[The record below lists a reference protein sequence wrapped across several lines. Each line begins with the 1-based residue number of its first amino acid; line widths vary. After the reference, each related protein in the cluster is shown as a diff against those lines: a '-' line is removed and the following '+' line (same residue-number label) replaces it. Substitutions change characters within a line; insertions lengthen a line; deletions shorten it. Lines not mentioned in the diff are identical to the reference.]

1 MKNFTNLIL
10 YSDYSINIGY
20 GTIDEYIN
28 VCKEKNIN
36 TLALTD
42 VNSMMGI
49 FRFLNKCKANNIKS
63 IIGVTLEIDKN
74 NVTLLAKNL
83 QGYHELCRI
92 LMLSTKNN
100 YEEPFL
106 RIDDIKETNNIVAI
120 LHTFEKNVSEE
131 FINQIKLKI
140 HDTYLEYTLLLG
152 NRQHIRQNVVRLSES
167 TNTPFV
173 LCNPTFYSTQDDFDM
188 CEMNMALSHNYQM
201 SETPITR
208 GGLRPALYS
217 NEHYLKS
224 TDEVVDYIEKN
235 YQDVKKEIV
244 DLAFENNSKIVD
256 SIEQVELEYQLG
268 LRPIPIIP
276 APYTDNLSYFKAL
289 IQEGWNKIVVGKP
302 KQIQLEWKR
311 RIQNE
316 LEVIHSNDF
325 IDYFLVVREYI
336 KWSEDNGYP
345 TGTGR
350 GSCGGSCIARLLD
363 IHKTDPVRYDLM
375 FDRFL
380 SPGRSAIARITYN
393 DNSFEEVPVSTIK
406 NINSKDNY
414 TYTIH
419 VGDTVDNKVITNYKI
434 VDIGAAPDVDT
445 DFIPNARSLVFKHCQ
460 EVYGENNITHIITR
474 MPYKPRNAFKAICR
488 ISGVSPQE
496 ANAISESLPD
506 STSKD
511 TLLNVLDEKN
521 DEYKGV
527 RLQLNGKLL
536 DLMKKASRLEGR
548 TSGTGVHACG
558 VLISSKE
565 ICDVV
570 PTAYKKN
577 PHQDEDE
584 NEIFVKDENEVY
596 QVSMFEYPEA
606 ESLGL
611 IKMDFL
617 GLDTLSL
624 INDTVKLIKKYMN
637 EDVNMQDIIDGNL
650 DDADTYKIFQKG
662 ETNGIFQFTEQGV
675 QEMLKKVQPSEFE
688 ELPAITAIYRPGP
701 MSLGLHD
708 DFAIRKHDESK
719 RIPFSKEFV
728 NTPIDEL
735 TKNTFG
741 AIVYQE
747 QVMKIAQE
755 AAGFTSKEADKMRKA
770 MGKKKVEILNML
782 EPKFKDGIIKK
793 THCLPKTIDEF
804 WSQLLGFAQ
813 YGFNKCL
820 DSRTRVYLPDSSSI
834 TVKDLYEQFNQDK
847 DKELFILSMFEDG
860 SVRPH
865 KVKNVVKTGYKPCYK
880 IKTKSGK
887 RIIITKDHRMLTNK
901 GYGTIADGT
910 LTVGT
915 ELIEDVV
922 KNRISDTTR
931 KIRSETI
938 TRLNKNISDERR
950 KELSDKMKAYQS
962 TLTFEDR
969 SKHQQQIQKDN
980 PHRTDNW
987 FKAAQEKNCEFWA
1000 TDSPEREA
1008 RIEKYRQTLY
1018 TRRDENGNIFGIKTT
1033 MSNGEVADSILEA
1046 CVGEYL
1052 INRNIDF
1059 EFHKNLP
1066 GTLKYCDFYV
1076 DGLYIEVDGLNR
1088 GTQYFKEHKY
1098 GDELPFIVVAPH
1110 DYIEKLDEALTTQHV
1125 GNGDEIVEILSQE
1138 EFGHGI
1144 HKTQLTFDIEMEL
1157 DGPSNFIANGFVS
1170 HNSHAVSYALNSY
1183 QSAYLKV
1190 HYPVMW
1196 STAALRMYANNNKK
1210 FPKYVAD
1217 VEAMGIKV
1225 LPPNIN
1231 ESDLL
1236 ISPTSDLNGVT
1247 YSISNI
1253 KSISTAVLE
1262 SFVLERHKNG
1272 QYKDITDFIN
1282 RNRDNL
1288 TATTLKALA
1297 CSGCLDCFGNTRK
1310 SIYENAEALI
1320 KGSNKK
1326 KSNVISM
1333 FSMVDDVDDV
1343 GVKLDNREWPISIK
1357 MANEGKALGTYLS
1370 GNPLDGL
1377 KSQDGQEIIQ
1387 TKHLKNCDTTQYI
1400 TFLDVSQKKTKSGNT
1415 VIIGTADN
1423 KASRME
1429 IRLPSKITDRIML
1442 GIALDKSNGD
1452 RNEAYRIMKLSSDK
1466 IAQFNKLEPLEKP
1479 VKFKQI
1485 YKLTYKKAYK
1495 GRVMI
1500 DNIEP
1505 VIVSENNQILQ
1516 EIIVPKNKTQNLNQF
1531 MKLLEQE
1538 TKQANLSNMKL
1549 TDILIKY
1556 YSEKE
1561 QDWKTREINQVYV
1574 SPSSIRLI
1582 Q

>member
-1 MKNFTNLIL
+1 MKNFTNLIV
-10 YSDYSINIGY
+10 YSDYSVNIGY

-120 LHTFEKNVSEE
+120 LHTFEKEVSEE

-152 NRQHIRQNVVRLSES
+152 NRQHIRQSVVRLSES
-167 TNTPFV
+167 TGTPIV

-224 TDEVVDYIEKN
+224 TDEIYDYIEKN
-235 YQDVKKEIV
+235 YQDVKKEII

-268 LRPIPIIP
+268 LRPIPNIP

-302 KQIQLEWKR
+302 KQIQLEWKK

-363 IHKTDPVRYDLM
+363 IHKTDPVRYNLM

-393 DNSFEEVPVSTIK
+393 DDSFEEVPVSTIK

-419 VGDTVDNKVITNYKI
+419 IGDNVDNKIVTDYKI

-445 DFIPNARSLVFKHCQ
+445 DFIPSARSLVFKHCQ

-782 EPKFKDGIIKK
+782 EPKFKNGIIEK
-793 THCLPKTIDEF
+793 THCSEDTINEF

-813 YGFNKCL
+813 YGFNK
-820 DSRTRVYLPDSSSI
+820 
-834 TVKDLYEQFNQDK
+834 
-847 DKELFILSMFEDG
+847 
-860 SVRPH
+860 
-865 KVKNVVKTGYKPCYK
+865 
-880 IKTKSGK
+880 
-887 RIIITKDHRMLTNK
+887 
-901 GYGTIADGT
+901 
-910 LTVGT
+910 
-915 ELIEDVV
+915 
-922 KNRISDTTR
+922 
-931 KIRSETI
+931 
-938 TRLNKNISDERR
+938 
-950 KELSDKMKAYQS
+950 
-962 TLTFEDR
+962 
-969 SKHQQQIQKDN
+969 
-980 PHRTDNW
+980 
-987 FKAAQEKNCEFWA
+987 
-1000 TDSPEREA
+1000 
-1008 RIEKYRQTLY
+1008 
-1018 TRRDENGNIFGIKTT
+1018 
-1033 MSNGEVADSILEA
+1033 
-1046 CVGEYL
+1046 
-1052 INRNIDF
+1052 
-1059 EFHKNLP
+1059 
-1066 GTLKYCDFYV
+1066 
-1076 DGLYIEVDGLNR
+1076 
-1088 GTQYFKEHKY
+1088 
-1098 GDELPFIVVAPH
+1098 
-1110 DYIEKLDEALTTQHV
+1110 
-1125 GNGDEIVEILSQE
+1125 
-1138 EFGHGI
+1138 
-1144 HKTQLTFDIEMEL
+1144 
-1157 DGPSNFIANGFVS
+1157 
-1170 HNSHAVSYALNSY
+1170 SHAVSYALNSY

-1236 ISPTSDLNGVT
+1236 ISPTSDLTGIT

-1253 KSISTAVLE
+1253 KSISTAILE

-1320 KGSNKK
+1320 KGLSKK
-1326 KSNVISM
+1326 KSNIVSM

>member
-10 YSDYSINIGY
+10 YSDYSVNIGY

-106 RIDDIKETNNIVAI
+106 RIDDIKETSNIVAI
-120 LHTFEKNVSEE
+120 LHTFEKEVSQE
-131 FINQIKLKI
+131 FVNQIKLKI
-140 HDTYLEYTLLLG
+140 QDTYLEYTLLLG

-167 TNTPFV
+167 TNTPIV

-224 TDEVVDYIEKN
+224 TEEVSDYIEKN
-235 YQDVKKEIV
+235 YQDVKKEII

-268 LRPIPIIP
+268 LRPIPNIP

-302 KQIQLEWKR
+302 KQIQLEWKK

-380 SPGRSAIARITYN
+380 SPGRSAIAKITYN
-393 DNSFEEVPVSTIK
+393 DDSFEEVPVSTIK
-406 NINSKDNY
+406 NINDKDNY

-419 VGDTVDNKVITNYKI
+419 VGDNIDNKIVTDYKI

-445 DFIPNARSLVFKHCQ
+445 DFIPSARSLVFKHCQ

-565 ICDVV
+565 ICDIV

-577 PHQDEDE
+577 PHQDDDE
-584 NEIFVKDENEVY
+584 NDMFVKDENEVY

-624 INDTVKLIKKYMN
+624 INDTVKLIKQYMN
-637 EDVNMQDIIDGNL
+637 EDINMQDIIDGNL

-708 DFAIRKHDESK
+708 DFAIRKHDENK

-782 EPKFKDGIIKK
+782 EPKFKNGIVEK
-793 THCLPKTIDEF
+793 THCSEDTINEF

-813 YGFNKCL
+813 YGFNK
-820 DSRTRVYLPDSSSI
+820 
-834 TVKDLYEQFNQDK
+834 
-847 DKELFILSMFEDG
+847 
-860 SVRPH
+860 
-865 KVKNVVKTGYKPCYK
+865 
-880 IKTKSGK
+880 
-887 RIIITKDHRMLTNK
+887 
-901 GYGTIADGT
+901 
-910 LTVGT
+910 
-915 ELIEDVV
+915 
-922 KNRISDTTR
+922 
-931 KIRSETI
+931 
-938 TRLNKNISDERR
+938 
-950 KELSDKMKAYQS
+950 
-962 TLTFEDR
+962 
-969 SKHQQQIQKDN
+969 
-980 PHRTDNW
+980 
-987 FKAAQEKNCEFWA
+987 
-1000 TDSPEREA
+1000 
-1008 RIEKYRQTLY
+1008 
-1018 TRRDENGNIFGIKTT
+1018 
-1033 MSNGEVADSILEA
+1033 
-1046 CVGEYL
+1046 
-1052 INRNIDF
+1052 
-1059 EFHKNLP
+1059 
-1066 GTLKYCDFYV
+1066 
-1076 DGLYIEVDGLNR
+1076 
-1088 GTQYFKEHKY
+1088 
-1098 GDELPFIVVAPH
+1098 
-1110 DYIEKLDEALTTQHV
+1110 
-1125 GNGDEIVEILSQE
+1125 
-1138 EFGHGI
+1138 
-1144 HKTQLTFDIEMEL
+1144 
-1157 DGPSNFIANGFVS
+1157 
-1170 HNSHAVSYALNSY
+1170 SHAVSYALNSY

-1217 VEAMGIKV
+1217 VEAMGIRV

-1236 ISPTSDLNGVT
+1236 ISPTSDLSCIT

-1253 KSISTAVLE
+1253 KSISTAILE

-1320 KGSNKK
+1320 KGSSKK

-1343 GVKLDNREWPISIK
+1343 GVKLDNKEWPISIK
-1357 MANEGKALGTYLS
+1357 MANEGKVLGTYLS

-1377 KSQDGQEIIQ
+1377 KSQDGQDIIQ

-1442 GIALDKSNGD
+1442 GIALNKSNGD
-1452 RNEAYRIMKLSSDK
+1452 RNEAYRIMRLSSDK
-1466 IAQFNKLEPLEKP
+1466 IEQFKKLEPLEKP
-1479 VKFKQI
+1479 IKFKQI

-1495 GRVMI
+1495 GRIMI

-1516 EIIVPKNKTQNLNQF
+1516 EIVVPKNKTQNLNQF
-1531 MKLLEQE
+1531 TKLLEQE

-1561 QDWKTREINQVYV
+1561 NCWKTREINQVYV

>member
-1 MKNFTNLIL
+1 MKNFTNLIV
-10 YSDYSINIGY
+10 YSDYSVNIGY

-120 LHTFEKNVSEE
+120 LHTFEKEVSEE

-152 NRQHIRQNVVRLSES
+152 NRQHIRQNVVRLSEL
-167 TNTPFV
+167 TNTPIV
-173 LCNPTFYSTQDDFDM
+173 LCNPTFYSTQNDFDM

-235 YQDVKKEIV
+235 YQDVKKEII

-256 SIEQVELEYQLG
+256 SIERVELEYQLG
-268 LRPIPIIP
+268 LRPIPNIP
-276 APYTDNLSYFKAL
+276 VPYKDNLSYFKAL
-289 IQEGWNKIVVGKP
+289 IQEGWNKIVVSKP

-419 VGDTVDNKVITNYKI
+419 VGDNVDNKVVTDYKI

-445 DFIPNARSLVFKHCQ
+445 DFIPSARSLVFKHCQ

-521 DEYKGV
+521 DEYKSV

-782 EPKFKDGIIKK
+782 EPKFKDGIIEK
-793 THCLPKTIDEF
+793 THCSEDTINEF

-813 YGFNKCL
+813 YGFNK
-820 DSRTRVYLPDSSSI
+820 
-834 TVKDLYEQFNQDK
+834 
-847 DKELFILSMFEDG
+847 
-860 SVRPH
+860 
-865 KVKNVVKTGYKPCYK
+865 
-880 IKTKSGK
+880 
-887 RIIITKDHRMLTNK
+887 
-901 GYGTIADGT
+901 
-910 LTVGT
+910 
-915 ELIEDVV
+915 
-922 KNRISDTTR
+922 
-931 KIRSETI
+931 
-938 TRLNKNISDERR
+938 
-950 KELSDKMKAYQS
+950 
-962 TLTFEDR
+962 
-969 SKHQQQIQKDN
+969 
-980 PHRTDNW
+980 
-987 FKAAQEKNCEFWA
+987 
-1000 TDSPEREA
+1000 
-1008 RIEKYRQTLY
+1008 
-1018 TRRDENGNIFGIKTT
+1018 
-1033 MSNGEVADSILEA
+1033 
-1046 CVGEYL
+1046 
-1052 INRNIDF
+1052 
-1059 EFHKNLP
+1059 
-1066 GTLKYCDFYV
+1066 
-1076 DGLYIEVDGLNR
+1076 
-1088 GTQYFKEHKY
+1088 
-1098 GDELPFIVVAPH
+1098 
-1110 DYIEKLDEALTTQHV
+1110 
-1125 GNGDEIVEILSQE
+1125 
-1138 EFGHGI
+1138 
-1144 HKTQLTFDIEMEL
+1144 
-1157 DGPSNFIANGFVS
+1157 
-1170 HNSHAVSYALNSY
+1170 SHAVSYALNSY

-1236 ISPTSDLNGVT
+1236 ISPTSDLSGIT

-1320 KGSNKK
+1320 KGLSKK
-1326 KSNVISM
+1326 KSNVVSM

-1343 GVKLDNREWPISIK
+1343 GVKLDNKEWPISIK

-1370 GNPLDGL
+1370 GNPLDSL

-1495 GRVMI
+1495 GRIMI

-1516 EIIVPKNKTQNLNQF
+1516 EIVVPKNKTQNLNQF

-1561 QDWKTREINQVYV
+1561 NCWKTREINQVYV

>member
-1 MKNFTNLIL
+1 MKNFTNLIV
-10 YSDYSINIGY
+10 YSDYSVNIGY

-120 LHTFEKNVSEE
+120 LHTFEKEVSEE

-152 NRQHIRQNVVRLSES
+152 NRQHIRQSVVRLSES
-167 TNTPFV
+167 TNTPIV
-173 LCNPTFYSTQDDFDM
+173 LCNPTFYSTQNDFDM

-235 YQDVKKEIV
+235 YQDVKKEII

-256 SIEQVELEYQLG
+256 SIERVELEYQLG
-268 LRPIPIIP
+268 LRPIPNIP
-276 APYTDNLSYFKAL
+276 VPYKDNLSYFKAL
-289 IQEGWNKIVVGKP
+289 IQEGWNKIVVSKP

-419 VGDTVDNKVITNYKI
+419 VGDNVDNKVVTDYKI

-445 DFIPNARSLVFKHCQ
+445 DFIPSARSLVFKHCQ

-521 DEYKGV
+521 DEYKAV

-577 PHQDEDE
+577 PHQDDDE
-584 NEIFVKDENEVY
+584 NDMFVKDENEVY

-624 INDTVKLIKKYMN
+624 INDTVKLIKQYMN

-650 DDADTYKIFQKG
+650 DDVDTYKIFQKG

-782 EPKFKDGIIKK
+782 EPKFKDGIIEK
-793 THCLPKTIDEF
+793 THCSEDTINEF

-813 YGFNKCL
+813 YGFNK
-820 DSRTRVYLPDSSSI
+820 
-834 TVKDLYEQFNQDK
+834 
-847 DKELFILSMFEDG
+847 
-860 SVRPH
+860 
-865 KVKNVVKTGYKPCYK
+865 
-880 IKTKSGK
+880 
-887 RIIITKDHRMLTNK
+887 
-901 GYGTIADGT
+901 
-910 LTVGT
+910 
-915 ELIEDVV
+915 
-922 KNRISDTTR
+922 
-931 KIRSETI
+931 
-938 TRLNKNISDERR
+938 
-950 KELSDKMKAYQS
+950 
-962 TLTFEDR
+962 
-969 SKHQQQIQKDN
+969 
-980 PHRTDNW
+980 
-987 FKAAQEKNCEFWA
+987 
-1000 TDSPEREA
+1000 
-1008 RIEKYRQTLY
+1008 
-1018 TRRDENGNIFGIKTT
+1018 
-1033 MSNGEVADSILEA
+1033 
-1046 CVGEYL
+1046 
-1052 INRNIDF
+1052 
-1059 EFHKNLP
+1059 
-1066 GTLKYCDFYV
+1066 
-1076 DGLYIEVDGLNR
+1076 
-1088 GTQYFKEHKY
+1088 
-1098 GDELPFIVVAPH
+1098 
-1110 DYIEKLDEALTTQHV
+1110 
-1125 GNGDEIVEILSQE
+1125 
-1138 EFGHGI
+1138 
-1144 HKTQLTFDIEMEL
+1144 
-1157 DGPSNFIANGFVS
+1157 
-1170 HNSHAVSYALNSY
+1170 SHAVSYALNSY

-1236 ISPTSDLNGVT
+1236 ISPTSNLKGIT

-1320 KGSNKK
+1320 KCSSKK

-1343 GVKLDNREWPISIK
+1343 GVKLDNKEWPISIK

-1505 VIVSENNQILQ
+1505 VIVSENNQILK

-1531 MKLLEQE
+1531 TKLLEQE
-1538 TKQANLSNMKL
+1538 TKQANLSSMKL

>member
-10 YSDYSINIGY
+10 YSDYSVNIGY

-106 RIDDIKETNNIVAI
+106 RIDDIKETSNIVAI
-120 LHTFEKNVSEE
+120 LHTFEKEVSQE
-131 FINQIKLKI
+131 FVNQIKIKI
-140 HDTYLEYTLLLG
+140 QDTYLEYTLLLG

-167 TNTPFV
+167 TNTPIV
-173 LCNPTFYSTQDDFDM
+173 LCNPIFYSTQDDFDM

-224 TDEVVDYIEKN
+224 TDEVSDYIEKN
-235 YQDVKKEIV
+235 YQDVKKEII

-268 LRPIPIIP
+268 LRPIPNIP

-302 KQIQLEWKR
+302 KQIQLEWKK

-393 DNSFEEVPVSTIK
+393 DDSFEEVPVSTIK
-406 NINSKDNY
+406 NINNKDNY

-419 VGDTVDNKVITNYKI
+419 VGDNIDNKIVTDYKI

-445 DFIPNARSLVFKHCQ
+445 DFIPSARSLVFKHCQ

-565 ICDVV
+565 ICDIV

-577 PHQDEDE
+577 PHQDDDE
-584 NEIFVKDENEVY
+584 NDMFVKDENEVY

-637 EDVNMQDIIDGNL
+637 EDINMQDIIDGNL

-708 DFAIRKHDESK
+708 DFAIRKHDPSK
-719 RIPFSKEFV
+719 RIPFSKEFI

-782 EPKFKDGIIKK
+782 EPKFKNGIIEK
-793 THCLPKTIDEF
+793 THCSEDTINEF

-813 YGFNKCL
+813 YGFNK
-820 DSRTRVYLPDSSSI
+820 
-834 TVKDLYEQFNQDK
+834 
-847 DKELFILSMFEDG
+847 
-860 SVRPH
+860 
-865 KVKNVVKTGYKPCYK
+865 
-880 IKTKSGK
+880 
-887 RIIITKDHRMLTNK
+887 
-901 GYGTIADGT
+901 
-910 LTVGT
+910 
-915 ELIEDVV
+915 
-922 KNRISDTTR
+922 
-931 KIRSETI
+931 
-938 TRLNKNISDERR
+938 
-950 KELSDKMKAYQS
+950 
-962 TLTFEDR
+962 
-969 SKHQQQIQKDN
+969 
-980 PHRTDNW
+980 
-987 FKAAQEKNCEFWA
+987 
-1000 TDSPEREA
+1000 
-1008 RIEKYRQTLY
+1008 
-1018 TRRDENGNIFGIKTT
+1018 
-1033 MSNGEVADSILEA
+1033 
-1046 CVGEYL
+1046 
-1052 INRNIDF
+1052 
-1059 EFHKNLP
+1059 
-1066 GTLKYCDFYV
+1066 
-1076 DGLYIEVDGLNR
+1076 
-1088 GTQYFKEHKY
+1088 
-1098 GDELPFIVVAPH
+1098 
-1110 DYIEKLDEALTTQHV
+1110 
-1125 GNGDEIVEILSQE
+1125 
-1138 EFGHGI
+1138 
-1144 HKTQLTFDIEMEL
+1144 
-1157 DGPSNFIANGFVS
+1157 
-1170 HNSHAVSYALNSY
+1170 SHAVSYALNSY

-1236 ISPTSDLNGVT
+1236 ISPTSDLSGIT

-1320 KGSNKK
+1320 KGLSKK
-1326 KSNVISM
+1326 KSNVVSM

-1343 GVKLDNREWPISIK
+1343 GVKLDNKEWPISIK

-1466 IAQFNKLEPLEKP
+1466 IEQFKKLEPLEKP

-1516 EIIVPKNKTQNLNQF
+1516 EIIVPKNKIQNLNQF

>member
-10 YSDYSINIGY
+10 YSDYSVNIGY
-20 GTIDEYIN
+20 STIDEYIN

-36 TLALTD
+36 ALALTD

-106 RIDDIKETNNIVAI
+106 RIDDIKETDNIVAI
-120 LHTFEKNVSEE
+120 LHTFEKEVSEE

-152 NRQHIRQNVVRLSES
+152 NRQHIRQNVVRLSEL
-167 TNTPFV
+167 TNTPIV

-235 YQDVKKEIV
+235 YQDVKKEII
-244 DLAFENNSKIVD
+244 DSAFENNSKIVD

-268 LRPIPIIP
+268 LRPIPNIP

-393 DNSFEEVPVSTIK
+393 DNSFEEVPVSTTK

-419 VGDTVDNKVITNYKI
+419 IGDNVDNKVVTDYKI

-445 DFIPNARSLVFKHCQ
+445 DFIPSARSLVFKHCQ

-521 DEYKGV
+521 DEYKSV

-637 EDVNMQDIIDGNL
+637 EDINMQDIIDGNL
-650 DDADTYKIFQKG
+650 DDVDTYKIFQKG

-782 EPKFKDGIIKK
+782 EPKFKDGIIEK
-793 THCLPKTIDEF
+793 THCSEDTINEF

-813 YGFNKCL
+813 YGFNK
-820 DSRTRVYLPDSSSI
+820 
-834 TVKDLYEQFNQDK
+834 
-847 DKELFILSMFEDG
+847 
-860 SVRPH
+860 
-865 KVKNVVKTGYKPCYK
+865 
-880 IKTKSGK
+880 
-887 RIIITKDHRMLTNK
+887 
-901 GYGTIADGT
+901 
-910 LTVGT
+910 
-915 ELIEDVV
+915 
-922 KNRISDTTR
+922 
-931 KIRSETI
+931 
-938 TRLNKNISDERR
+938 
-950 KELSDKMKAYQS
+950 
-962 TLTFEDR
+962 
-969 SKHQQQIQKDN
+969 
-980 PHRTDNW
+980 
-987 FKAAQEKNCEFWA
+987 
-1000 TDSPEREA
+1000 
-1008 RIEKYRQTLY
+1008 
-1018 TRRDENGNIFGIKTT
+1018 
-1033 MSNGEVADSILEA
+1033 
-1046 CVGEYL
+1046 
-1052 INRNIDF
+1052 
-1059 EFHKNLP
+1059 
-1066 GTLKYCDFYV
+1066 
-1076 DGLYIEVDGLNR
+1076 
-1088 GTQYFKEHKY
+1088 
-1098 GDELPFIVVAPH
+1098 
-1110 DYIEKLDEALTTQHV
+1110 
-1125 GNGDEIVEILSQE
+1125 
-1138 EFGHGI
+1138 
-1144 HKTQLTFDIEMEL
+1144 
-1157 DGPSNFIANGFVS
+1157 
-1170 HNSHAVSYALNSY
+1170 SHAVSYALNSY

-1236 ISPTSDLNGVT
+1236 ISPTSDLNGIT

-1320 KGSNKK
+1320 KGLSKK
-1326 KSNVISM
+1326 KSNVVSM

-1343 GVKLDNREWPISIK
+1343 GVKLDNKEWPISIK

-1485 YKLTYKKAYK
+1485 YRLTYKKAYK

-1505 VIVSENNQILQ
+1505 IIVSENNQILQ

>member
-1 MKNFTNLIL
+1 MKNFTNLIV
-10 YSDYSINIGY
+10 YSDYSVNIGY

-120 LHTFEKNVSEE
+120 LHTFEKEVSEE

-152 NRQHIRQNVVRLSES
+152 NRQHIRQSVVRLSES
-167 TNTPFV
+167 TNTPIV
-173 LCNPTFYSTQDDFDM
+173 LCNPTFYSTQNDFDM

-235 YQDVKKEIV
+235 YQDVKKEII

-256 SIEQVELEYQLG
+256 SIERIELEYQLG
-268 LRPIPIIP
+268 LRPIPNIP
-276 APYTDNLSYFKAL
+276 VPYKDNLSYFKAL
-289 IQEGWNKIVVGKP
+289 IQEGWNKIVVSKP

-419 VGDTVDNKVITNYKI
+419 VGDNVDNKVVTDYKI

-445 DFIPNARSLVFKHCQ
+445 DFIPSARSLVFKHCQ

-521 DEYKGV
+521 DEYKSV

-782 EPKFKDGIIKK
+782 EPKFKDGIIEK
-793 THCLPKTIDEF
+793 THCSEDTINEF

-813 YGFNKCL
+813 YGFNK
-820 DSRTRVYLPDSSSI
+820 
-834 TVKDLYEQFNQDK
+834 
-847 DKELFILSMFEDG
+847 
-860 SVRPH
+860 
-865 KVKNVVKTGYKPCYK
+865 
-880 IKTKSGK
+880 
-887 RIIITKDHRMLTNK
+887 
-901 GYGTIADGT
+901 
-910 LTVGT
+910 
-915 ELIEDVV
+915 
-922 KNRISDTTR
+922 
-931 KIRSETI
+931 
-938 TRLNKNISDERR
+938 
-950 KELSDKMKAYQS
+950 
-962 TLTFEDR
+962 
-969 SKHQQQIQKDN
+969 
-980 PHRTDNW
+980 
-987 FKAAQEKNCEFWA
+987 
-1000 TDSPEREA
+1000 
-1008 RIEKYRQTLY
+1008 
-1018 TRRDENGNIFGIKTT
+1018 
-1033 MSNGEVADSILEA
+1033 
-1046 CVGEYL
+1046 
-1052 INRNIDF
+1052 
-1059 EFHKNLP
+1059 
-1066 GTLKYCDFYV
+1066 
-1076 DGLYIEVDGLNR
+1076 
-1088 GTQYFKEHKY
+1088 
-1098 GDELPFIVVAPH
+1098 
-1110 DYIEKLDEALTTQHV
+1110 
-1125 GNGDEIVEILSQE
+1125 
-1138 EFGHGI
+1138 
-1144 HKTQLTFDIEMEL
+1144 
-1157 DGPSNFIANGFVS
+1157 
-1170 HNSHAVSYALNSY
+1170 SHAVSYALNSY

-1217 VEAMGIKV
+1217 VEAMGIRV

-1236 ISPTSDLNGVT
+1236 ISPTSDLNGIT

-1262 SFVLERHKNG
+1262 SFILERHKNG

-1320 KGSNKK
+1320 KGLSKK
-1326 KSNVISM
+1326 KSNVVSM

-1343 GVKLDNREWPISIK
+1343 GVKLDNKEWPISIK

-1370 GNPLDGL
+1370 GNPLDSL

-1505 VIVSENNQILQ
+1505 VIVSENNQILK

-1531 MKLLEQE
+1531 TKLLEQE
-1538 TKQANLSNMKL
+1538 TKQANLSSMKL

>member
-1 MKNFTNLIL
+1 MKNFTNLIV
-10 YSDYSINIGY
+10 YSDYSVNIGY

-120 LHTFEKNVSEE
+120 LHTFEKEVSEE

-152 NRQHIRQNVVRLSES
+152 NRQHIRQNVVRLSEL
-167 TNTPFV
+167 TNTPIV
-173 LCNPTFYSTQDDFDM
+173 LCNPTFYSTQNDFDM

-235 YQDVKKEIV
+235 YQDVKKEII

-256 SIEQVELEYQLG
+256 SIERVELEYQLG
-268 LRPIPIIP
+268 LRPIPNIP
-276 APYTDNLSYFKAL
+276 VPYKDNLSYFKAL
-289 IQEGWNKIVVGKP
+289 IQEGWNKIVVSKP

-406 NINSKDNY
+406 NINNKDNY

-419 VGDTVDNKVITNYKI
+419 VGDNVDNKVVTDYKI

-445 DFIPNARSLVFKHCQ
+445 DFIPSARSLVFKHCQ

-521 DEYKGV
+521 DEYKSV

-782 EPKFKDGIIKK
+782 EPKFKDGIIEK
-793 THCLPKTIDEF
+793 THCSEDTINEF

-813 YGFNKCL
+813 YGFNK
-820 DSRTRVYLPDSSSI
+820 
-834 TVKDLYEQFNQDK
+834 
-847 DKELFILSMFEDG
+847 
-860 SVRPH
+860 
-865 KVKNVVKTGYKPCYK
+865 
-880 IKTKSGK
+880 
-887 RIIITKDHRMLTNK
+887 
-901 GYGTIADGT
+901 
-910 LTVGT
+910 
-915 ELIEDVV
+915 
-922 KNRISDTTR
+922 
-931 KIRSETI
+931 
-938 TRLNKNISDERR
+938 
-950 KELSDKMKAYQS
+950 
-962 TLTFEDR
+962 
-969 SKHQQQIQKDN
+969 
-980 PHRTDNW
+980 
-987 FKAAQEKNCEFWA
+987 
-1000 TDSPEREA
+1000 
-1008 RIEKYRQTLY
+1008 
-1018 TRRDENGNIFGIKTT
+1018 
-1033 MSNGEVADSILEA
+1033 
-1046 CVGEYL
+1046 
-1052 INRNIDF
+1052 
-1059 EFHKNLP
+1059 
-1066 GTLKYCDFYV
+1066 
-1076 DGLYIEVDGLNR
+1076 
-1088 GTQYFKEHKY
+1088 
-1098 GDELPFIVVAPH
+1098 
-1110 DYIEKLDEALTTQHV
+1110 
-1125 GNGDEIVEILSQE
+1125 
-1138 EFGHGI
+1138 
-1144 HKTQLTFDIEMEL
+1144 
-1157 DGPSNFIANGFVS
+1157 
-1170 HNSHAVSYALNSY
+1170 SHAVSYALNSY

-1236 ISPTSDLNGVT
+1236 ISPTSDLSGIT

-1320 KGSNKK
+1320 KGLSKK
-1326 KSNVISM
+1326 KSNVVSM

-1343 GVKLDNREWPISIK
+1343 GVKLDNKEWPISIK

-1370 GNPLDGL
+1370 GNPLDSL

-1495 GRVMI
+1495 GRIMI

-1516 EIIVPKNKTQNLNQF
+1516 EIVVPKNKTQNLNQF

>member
-10 YSDYSINIGY
+10 YSDYSVNIGY

-36 TLALTD
+36 ALALTD

-106 RIDDIKETNNIVAI
+106 RIDDIKETDNIVAI
-120 LHTFEKNVSEE
+120 LHTFEKEVSEE

-152 NRQHIRQNVVRLSES
+152 NRQHIRQNVVRLSEL
-167 TNTPFV
+167 TNTPIV
-173 LCNPTFYSTQDDFDM
+173 LCNPTFYSTQDDFNM

-235 YQDVKKEIV
+235 YQDVKKEII
-244 DLAFENNSKIVD
+244 DSAFENNSKIVD

-268 LRPIPIIP
+268 LRPIPNIP

-289 IQEGWNKIVVGKP
+289 IQEGWNKIVVDKP

-419 VGDTVDNKVITNYKI
+419 IGDNVNNKVVTDYKI

-445 DFIPNARSLVFKHCQ
+445 DFIPSARSLVFKHCQ

-521 DEYKGV
+521 DEYKSV

-637 EDVNMQDIIDGNL
+637 EDINMQDIIDGNL
-650 DDADTYKIFQKG
+650 DDVDTYKIFQKG

-782 EPKFKDGIIKK
+782 EPKFKDGIIEK
-793 THCLPKTIDEF
+793 THCSEDTINEF

-813 YGFNKCL
+813 YGFNK
-820 DSRTRVYLPDSSSI
+820 
-834 TVKDLYEQFNQDK
+834 
-847 DKELFILSMFEDG
+847 
-860 SVRPH
+860 
-865 KVKNVVKTGYKPCYK
+865 
-880 IKTKSGK
+880 
-887 RIIITKDHRMLTNK
+887 
-901 GYGTIADGT
+901 
-910 LTVGT
+910 
-915 ELIEDVV
+915 
-922 KNRISDTTR
+922 
-931 KIRSETI
+931 
-938 TRLNKNISDERR
+938 
-950 KELSDKMKAYQS
+950 
-962 TLTFEDR
+962 
-969 SKHQQQIQKDN
+969 
-980 PHRTDNW
+980 
-987 FKAAQEKNCEFWA
+987 
-1000 TDSPEREA
+1000 
-1008 RIEKYRQTLY
+1008 
-1018 TRRDENGNIFGIKTT
+1018 
-1033 MSNGEVADSILEA
+1033 
-1046 CVGEYL
+1046 
-1052 INRNIDF
+1052 
-1059 EFHKNLP
+1059 
-1066 GTLKYCDFYV
+1066 
-1076 DGLYIEVDGLNR
+1076 
-1088 GTQYFKEHKY
+1088 
-1098 GDELPFIVVAPH
+1098 
-1110 DYIEKLDEALTTQHV
+1110 
-1125 GNGDEIVEILSQE
+1125 
-1138 EFGHGI
+1138 
-1144 HKTQLTFDIEMEL
+1144 
-1157 DGPSNFIANGFVS
+1157 
-1170 HNSHAVSYALNSY
+1170 SHAVSYALNSY

-1236 ISPTSDLNGVT
+1236 ISPTSDLNGIT

-1320 KGSNKK
+1320 KGLSKK
-1326 KSNVISM
+1326 KSNVVSM

-1343 GVKLDNREWPISIK
+1343 GVKLDNKEWPISIK

-1485 YKLTYKKAYK
+1485 YRLTYKKAYK

-1505 VIVSENNQILQ
+1505 IIVSENNQILQ

>member
-10 YSDYSINIGY
+10 YSDYSVNIGY

-106 RIDDIKETNNIVAI
+106 RIDDIKETSNIVAI
-120 LHTFEKNVSEE
+120 LHTFEKEVSQE
-131 FINQIKLKI
+131 FVNQIKLKI
-140 HDTYLEYTLLLG
+140 QDTYLEYTLLLG

-167 TNTPFV
+167 TNTPIV

-224 TDEVVDYIEKN
+224 TEEVSDYIEKN
-235 YQDVKKEIV
+235 YQDVKKEII

-268 LRPIPIIP
+268 LRPIPNIP

-289 IQEGWNKIVVGKP
+289 IQEGWNKIVVSKP
-302 KQIQLEWKR
+302 KQIQLEWKK

-393 DNSFEEVPVSTIK
+393 DDSFEEVPVSTIK
-406 NINSKDNY
+406 NINNKDNY

-419 VGDTVDNKVITNYKI
+419 VGDNIDNKIVTDYKI

-445 DFIPNARSLVFKHCQ
+445 DFIPSARSLVFKHCQ

-521 DEYKGV
+521 DEYKAV

-565 ICDVV
+565 ICDIV

-624 INDTVKLIKKYMN
+624 INDTVKLIKQYMN

-708 DFAIRKHDESK
+708 DFAIRKHDENK
-719 RIPFSKEFV
+719 RIPFSKEFI

-782 EPKFKDGIIKK
+782 EPKFKNGIIEK
-793 THCLPKTIDEF
+793 THCSEDTINEF

-813 YGFNKCL
+813 YGFNK
-820 DSRTRVYLPDSSSI
+820 
-834 TVKDLYEQFNQDK
+834 
-847 DKELFILSMFEDG
+847 
-860 SVRPH
+860 
-865 KVKNVVKTGYKPCYK
+865 
-880 IKTKSGK
+880 
-887 RIIITKDHRMLTNK
+887 
-901 GYGTIADGT
+901 
-910 LTVGT
+910 
-915 ELIEDVV
+915 
-922 KNRISDTTR
+922 
-931 KIRSETI
+931 
-938 TRLNKNISDERR
+938 
-950 KELSDKMKAYQS
+950 
-962 TLTFEDR
+962 
-969 SKHQQQIQKDN
+969 
-980 PHRTDNW
+980 
-987 FKAAQEKNCEFWA
+987 
-1000 TDSPEREA
+1000 
-1008 RIEKYRQTLY
+1008 
-1018 TRRDENGNIFGIKTT
+1018 
-1033 MSNGEVADSILEA
+1033 
-1046 CVGEYL
+1046 
-1052 INRNIDF
+1052 
-1059 EFHKNLP
+1059 
-1066 GTLKYCDFYV
+1066 
-1076 DGLYIEVDGLNR
+1076 
-1088 GTQYFKEHKY
+1088 
-1098 GDELPFIVVAPH
+1098 
-1110 DYIEKLDEALTTQHV
+1110 
-1125 GNGDEIVEILSQE
+1125 
-1138 EFGHGI
+1138 
-1144 HKTQLTFDIEMEL
+1144 
-1157 DGPSNFIANGFVS
+1157 
-1170 HNSHAVSYALNSY
+1170 SHAVSYALNSY

-1236 ISPTSDLNGVT
+1236 ISPTSDLSGIT

-1320 KGSNKK
+1320 KGLSKK
-1326 KSNVISM
+1326 KSNVVSM

-1343 GVKLDNREWPISIK
+1343 GVKLDNKEWPISIK

-1442 GIALDKSNGD
+1442 GIALNKANGD

-1505 VIVSENNQILQ
+1505 VIISENNQILQ
-1516 EIIVPKNKTQNLNQF
+1516 EIVVPKNKTQNLNQF

-1561 QDWKTREINQVYV
+1561 NCWKTREINQVYV

>member
-1 MKNFTNLIL
+1 MKNFTNLIV
-10 YSDYSINIGY
+10 YSDYSVNIGY

-120 LHTFEKNVSEE
+120 LHTFEKNVPEE
-131 FINQIKLKI
+131 FVNQIKLKI

-152 NRQHIRQNVVRLSES
+152 NRQHIRQSVVRLSES
-167 TNTPFV
+167 TGTPIV

-224 TDEVVDYIEKN
+224 TDEIYDYIEKN
-235 YQDVKKEIV
+235 YQDVKKEII
-244 DLAFENNSKIVD
+244 DLAFENNNKIVD

-268 LRPIPIIP
+268 LRPIPNIP

-419 VGDTVDNKVITNYKI
+419 VGDSIDNKIVTDYKI

-445 DFIPNARSLVFKHCQ
+445 DFIPSARSLVFKHCQ

-527 RLQLNGKLL
+527 RLQLNSKLL

-584 NEIFVKDENEVY
+584 NDMFVKDKNEVY

-624 INDTVKLIKKYMN
+624 INDTVKLIKQYMN

-782 EPKFKDGIIKK
+782 EPKFKDGIIEK
-793 THCLPKTIDEF
+793 THCSEDTINEF

-813 YGFNKCL
+813 YGFNK
-820 DSRTRVYLPDSSSI
+820 
-834 TVKDLYEQFNQDK
+834 
-847 DKELFILSMFEDG
+847 
-860 SVRPH
+860 
-865 KVKNVVKTGYKPCYK
+865 
-880 IKTKSGK
+880 
-887 RIIITKDHRMLTNK
+887 
-901 GYGTIADGT
+901 
-910 LTVGT
+910 
-915 ELIEDVV
+915 
-922 KNRISDTTR
+922 
-931 KIRSETI
+931 
-938 TRLNKNISDERR
+938 
-950 KELSDKMKAYQS
+950 
-962 TLTFEDR
+962 
-969 SKHQQQIQKDN
+969 
-980 PHRTDNW
+980 
-987 FKAAQEKNCEFWA
+987 
-1000 TDSPEREA
+1000 
-1008 RIEKYRQTLY
+1008 
-1018 TRRDENGNIFGIKTT
+1018 
-1033 MSNGEVADSILEA
+1033 
-1046 CVGEYL
+1046 
-1052 INRNIDF
+1052 
-1059 EFHKNLP
+1059 
-1066 GTLKYCDFYV
+1066 
-1076 DGLYIEVDGLNR
+1076 
-1088 GTQYFKEHKY
+1088 
-1098 GDELPFIVVAPH
+1098 
-1110 DYIEKLDEALTTQHV
+1110 
-1125 GNGDEIVEILSQE
+1125 
-1138 EFGHGI
+1138 
-1144 HKTQLTFDIEMEL
+1144 
-1157 DGPSNFIANGFVS
+1157 
-1170 HNSHAVSYALNSY
+1170 SHAVSYALNSY

-1236 ISPTSDLNGVT
+1236 ISPTSDLSGIT

-1272 QYKDITDFIN
+1272 RYKDITDFIN

-1343 GVKLDNREWPISIK
+1343 GVKLDNKEWPISIK

-1423 KASRME
+1423 RASRME

>member
-1 MKNFTNLIL
+1 MKNFTNLIV
-10 YSDYSINIGY
+10 YSDYSVNIGY

-120 LHTFEKNVSEE
+120 LHTFEKNVPEE
-131 FINQIKLKI
+131 FVNQIKLKI

-152 NRQHIRQNVVRLSES
+152 NRQHIRQSVVRLSES
-167 TNTPFV
+167 TGTPIV

-224 TDEVVDYIEKN
+224 TDEIYDYIEKN
-235 YQDVKKEIV
+235 YQDVKKEII
-244 DLAFENNSKIVD
+244 DLAFENNNKIVD

-268 LRPIPIIP
+268 LRPIPNIP

-419 VGDTVDNKVITNYKI
+419 VGDSIDNKIVTDYKI

-445 DFIPNARSLVFKHCQ
+445 DFIPSARSLVFKHCQ

-527 RLQLNGKLL
+527 RLQLNSKLL

-584 NEIFVKDENEVY
+584 NDMFVKDENEVY
-596 QVSMFEYPEA
+596 QVSMFEYSEA

-624 INDTVKLIKKYMN
+624 INDTVKLIKQYMN

-782 EPKFKDGIIKK
+782 EPKFKDGIIEK
-793 THCLPKTIDEF
+793 THCSEDTINEF

-813 YGFNKCL
+813 YGFNK
-820 DSRTRVYLPDSSSI
+820 
-834 TVKDLYEQFNQDK
+834 
-847 DKELFILSMFEDG
+847 
-860 SVRPH
+860 
-865 KVKNVVKTGYKPCYK
+865 
-880 IKTKSGK
+880 
-887 RIIITKDHRMLTNK
+887 
-901 GYGTIADGT
+901 
-910 LTVGT
+910 
-915 ELIEDVV
+915 
-922 KNRISDTTR
+922 
-931 KIRSETI
+931 
-938 TRLNKNISDERR
+938 
-950 KELSDKMKAYQS
+950 
-962 TLTFEDR
+962 
-969 SKHQQQIQKDN
+969 
-980 PHRTDNW
+980 
-987 FKAAQEKNCEFWA
+987 
-1000 TDSPEREA
+1000 
-1008 RIEKYRQTLY
+1008 
-1018 TRRDENGNIFGIKTT
+1018 
-1033 MSNGEVADSILEA
+1033 
-1046 CVGEYL
+1046 
-1052 INRNIDF
+1052 
-1059 EFHKNLP
+1059 
-1066 GTLKYCDFYV
+1066 
-1076 DGLYIEVDGLNR
+1076 
-1088 GTQYFKEHKY
+1088 
-1098 GDELPFIVVAPH
+1098 
-1110 DYIEKLDEALTTQHV
+1110 
-1125 GNGDEIVEILSQE
+1125 
-1138 EFGHGI
+1138 
-1144 HKTQLTFDIEMEL
+1144 
-1157 DGPSNFIANGFVS
+1157 
-1170 HNSHAVSYALNSY
+1170 SHAVSYALNSY

-1236 ISPTSDLNGVT
+1236 ISPTSDLSGIT

-1272 QYKDITDFIN
+1272 RYKDITDFIN

-1343 GVKLDNREWPISIK
+1343 GVKLDNKEWPISIK

-1423 KASRME
+1423 RASRME

>member
-302 KQIQLEWKR
+302 KSVQLEWKK

-406 NINSKDNY
+406 NINNKENY

-419 VGDTVDNKVITNYKI
+419 VGDIVDNKKVTEYKI

-445 DFIPNARSLVFKHCQ
+445 DFIPSARSLVFKHCQ

-521 DEYKGV
+521 DEYKSV

-536 DLMKKASRLEGR
+536 DLIKKASKLEGR

-624 INDTVKLIKKYMN
+624 INDTVKLIKQYMN

-782 EPKFKDGIIKK
+782 EPKFKDGIIEK
-793 THCLPKTIDEF
+793 THCSEDTINEF

-813 YGFNKCL
+813 YGFNK
-820 DSRTRVYLPDSSSI
+820 
-834 TVKDLYEQFNQDK
+834 
-847 DKELFILSMFEDG
+847 
-860 SVRPH
+860 
-865 KVKNVVKTGYKPCYK
+865 
-880 IKTKSGK
+880 
-887 RIIITKDHRMLTNK
+887 
-901 GYGTIADGT
+901 
-910 LTVGT
+910 
-915 ELIEDVV
+915 
-922 KNRISDTTR
+922 
-931 KIRSETI
+931 
-938 TRLNKNISDERR
+938 
-950 KELSDKMKAYQS
+950 
-962 TLTFEDR
+962 
-969 SKHQQQIQKDN
+969 
-980 PHRTDNW
+980 
-987 FKAAQEKNCEFWA
+987 
-1000 TDSPEREA
+1000 
-1008 RIEKYRQTLY
+1008 
-1018 TRRDENGNIFGIKTT
+1018 
-1033 MSNGEVADSILEA
+1033 
-1046 CVGEYL
+1046 
-1052 INRNIDF
+1052 
-1059 EFHKNLP
+1059 
-1066 GTLKYCDFYV
+1066 
-1076 DGLYIEVDGLNR
+1076 
-1088 GTQYFKEHKY
+1088 
-1098 GDELPFIVVAPH
+1098 
-1110 DYIEKLDEALTTQHV
+1110 
-1125 GNGDEIVEILSQE
+1125 
-1138 EFGHGI
+1138 
-1144 HKTQLTFDIEMEL
+1144 
-1157 DGPSNFIANGFVS
+1157 
-1170 HNSHAVSYALNSY
+1170 SHAVSYALNSY

-1236 ISPTSDLNGVT
+1236 ISPTSDLTGIT

-1253 KSISTAVLE
+1253 KSISTAILE

-1320 KGSNKK
+1320 KGLSKK
-1326 KSNVISM
+1326 KSNIVSM

>member
-10 YSDYSINIGY
+10 YSDYSVNIGY

-106 RIDDIKETNNIVAI
+106 RIDDIKETSNIVAI
-120 LHTFEKNVSEE
+120 LHTFEKDVSQE
-131 FINQIKLKI
+131 FVNQIKLKI
-140 HDTYLEYTLLLG
+140 QDTYLEYTLLLG
-152 NRQHIRQNVVRLSES
+152 NRQHIRQNVVKLSES
-167 TNTPFV
+167 TNTPIV

-224 TDEVVDYIEKN
+224 TEEVSDYIEKN
-235 YQDVKKEIV
+235 YQDVKKEII

-268 LRPIPIIP
+268 LRPIPNIP

-302 KQIQLEWKR
+302 KQIQLEWKK

-419 VGDTVDNKVITNYKI
+419 VGDSIDNKIVTDYKI

-445 DFIPNARSLVFKHCQ
+445 DFIPSARSLVFKHCQ

-521 DEYKGV
+521 DEYKAV

-565 ICDVV
+565 ICDIV

-624 INDTVKLIKKYMN
+624 INDTVKLIKQYMN
-637 EDVNMQDIIDGNL
+637 EDINMQDIIDGNL

-719 RIPFSKEFV
+719 RIPFSKEFI

-782 EPKFKDGIIKK
+782 EPKFKNGIIEK
-793 THCLPKTIDEF
+793 THCSEDTINEF

-813 YGFNKCL
+813 YGFNK
-820 DSRTRVYLPDSSSI
+820 
-834 TVKDLYEQFNQDK
+834 
-847 DKELFILSMFEDG
+847 
-860 SVRPH
+860 
-865 KVKNVVKTGYKPCYK
+865 
-880 IKTKSGK
+880 
-887 RIIITKDHRMLTNK
+887 
-901 GYGTIADGT
+901 
-910 LTVGT
+910 
-915 ELIEDVV
+915 
-922 KNRISDTTR
+922 
-931 KIRSETI
+931 
-938 TRLNKNISDERR
+938 
-950 KELSDKMKAYQS
+950 
-962 TLTFEDR
+962 
-969 SKHQQQIQKDN
+969 
-980 PHRTDNW
+980 
-987 FKAAQEKNCEFWA
+987 
-1000 TDSPEREA
+1000 
-1008 RIEKYRQTLY
+1008 
-1018 TRRDENGNIFGIKTT
+1018 
-1033 MSNGEVADSILEA
+1033 
-1046 CVGEYL
+1046 
-1052 INRNIDF
+1052 
-1059 EFHKNLP
+1059 
-1066 GTLKYCDFYV
+1066 
-1076 DGLYIEVDGLNR
+1076 
-1088 GTQYFKEHKY
+1088 
-1098 GDELPFIVVAPH
+1098 
-1110 DYIEKLDEALTTQHV
+1110 
-1125 GNGDEIVEILSQE
+1125 
-1138 EFGHGI
+1138 
-1144 HKTQLTFDIEMEL
+1144 
-1157 DGPSNFIANGFVS
+1157 
-1170 HNSHAVSYALNSY
+1170 SHAVSYALNSY

-1236 ISPTSDLNGVT
+1236 ISPTSDLSGIT

-1282 RNRDNL
+1282 RNRNNL

-1320 KGSNKK
+1320 KGSSKK

-1343 GVKLDNREWPISIK
+1343 GVKLDNKEWPISIK

-1377 KSQDGQEIIQ
+1377 KSQDGQDIIQ

-1442 GIALDKSNGD
+1442 GIALNKSNGD
-1452 RNEAYRIMKLSSDK
+1452 RNEAYRIMRLSSDK

-1505 VIVSENNQILQ
+1505 VIVSENNQILK

-1531 MKLLEQE
+1531 TKLLEQE
-1538 TKQANLSNMKL
+1538 TKQANLSSMKL